1 MEKIQFLLTQCNHL
15 PLRAIANVARTAFI
29 RWR

>member
-1 MEKIQFLLTQCNHL
+1 MEKFQFLLTQCNQL
-15 PLRAIANVARTAFI
+15 PLRTIANVVRTAFI

>member
-1 MEKIQFLLTQCNHL
+1 MEKIQFLLTQCNQF
-15 PLRAIANVARTAFI
+15 PLRTMFNVVRTAFI